1 MPADVTNAK
10 FCAFYANCRRKF
22 PLYISQD
29 GGHKRVRDL
38 ALSLAPRIKYL
49 QHIEDAPPQR
59 QTT

>member
-1 MPADVTNAK
+1 M
-10 FCAFYANCRRKF
+10 
-22 PLYISQD
+22 YISQD
-29 GGHKRVRDL
+29 GGHRRVRDL